1 MMKSLLKEG
10 NPLFGRTDVVLHLKE
25 LNYLETSEF
34 YLNKSIYDKI
44 AFYAV
49 FGGSP
54 LINEKINPNLSLKEN
69 IINTFLKVDS
79 PVYNYCNNILF
90 TDVPESYNI
99 KALCMLLKNGKR
111 SAVEIE
117 NAFNI
122 DKTGNINKKLN
133 TLVEMDLIKK
143 YYPINKMDNHKRAK
157 YEINDNAIRFF
168 YTFVQQNLSLLYV
181 LGEDRFYEEFIE
193 NKITTFI
200 SHRFEEM
207 VRDYFILAIHKGE
220 YKNIINVGTYYYD
233 DSYKKINGEFD
244 VALAL
249 KNGKYEIVEVKYYKT
264 NPLTLKEMS
273 EEEAQIK
280 LIKEINIEKI
290 SFISTSGT
298 ETQDIYST
306 IDVDKMYNL

>member
-1 MMKSLLKEG
+1 M
-10 NPLFGRTDVVLHLKE
+10 
-25 LNYLETSEF
+25 
-34 YLNKSIYDKI
+34 
-44 AFYAV
+44 
-49 FGGSP
+49 
-54 LINEKINPNLSLKEN
+54 
-69 IINTFLKVDS
+69 
-79 PVYNYCNNILF
+79 
-90 TDVPESYNI
+90 
-99 KALCMLLKNGKR
+99 
-111 SAVEIE
+111 
-117 NAFNI
+117 
-122 DKTGNINKKLN
+122 
-133 TLVEMDLIKK
+133 
-143 YYPINKMDNHKRAK
+143 
-157 YEINDNAIRFF
+157 
-168 YTFVQQNLSLLYV
+168 

-207 VRDYFILAIHKGE
+207 VRDYFILAIYKGE

-280 LIKEINIEKI
+280 LIKEININKI